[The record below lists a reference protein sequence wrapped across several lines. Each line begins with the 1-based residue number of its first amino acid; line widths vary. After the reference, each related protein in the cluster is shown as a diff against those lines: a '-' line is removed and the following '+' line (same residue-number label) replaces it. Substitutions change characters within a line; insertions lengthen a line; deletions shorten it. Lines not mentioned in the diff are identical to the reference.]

1 MTPDAAL
8 SAEKLA
14 EAVMQGEVG
23 ALARAITLVESTHPQ
38 KRSLGSALLQKLK
51 PPEKQTFRIGLSG
64 IPGAGKSTLIEAL
77 GLEFI
82 RRGLKVAV
90 LSIDPSS
97 AISGGSI
104 LGDKTRMPRLASH
117 PMAYIR
123 PSPSRSLYGGL
134 APHTFEAVFLCEAA
148 GFQVVFIETVGTGQ
162 SESDVAHIADV
173 LVLVNVPGQGDDLQ
187 GIKRGI
193 MELCDI
199 IVINKA
205 DDPDDDKVRRALA
218 HLKQALAYMPGRP
231 HGLPVEVI
239 PVSALHVRGVDRLA
253 DTLESYFSHIENT
266 GFLQQARQARLRN
279 VFIQYLRNAL
289 WNHVQSRASVQEV
302 FNRSLR
308 ELGDNPYRLYP
319 LAEAVLQ
326 ELKKA

>member
-1 MTPDAAL
+1 MTPDDAL

-14 EAVMQGEVG
+14 EAVMRGEVG

-38 KRSLGSALLQKLK
+38 KRALGSALLQSLK
-51 PPEKQTFRIGLSG
+51 SPDNTTYRIGFSG

-82 RRGLKVAV
+82 RRGYKVAV

-97 AISGGSI
+97 TLSGGSI
-104 LGDKTRMPRLASH
+104 LGDKTRMARLAAH

-148 GFQVVFIETVGTGQ
+148 GFQIVFIETVGTGQ
-162 SESDVAHIADV
+162 SETDVAHIADV

-205 DDPDDDKVRRALA
+205 DDPDDDKVRRAVA
-218 HLKQALAYMPGRP
+218 HLKQALTFMPARP
-231 HGLPVEVI
+231 HGLPVEVM
-239 PVSALHVRGVDRLA
+239 PVSALSDKGIDSLA
-253 DTLESYFSHIENT
+253 DTLNKFFLQLENT
-266 GFLQQARQARLRN
+266 GFLHEARKTRLRH
-279 VFIQYLRNAL
+279 VFVQYLRNAF
-289 WNHVQSRASVQEV
+289 WNHVQRQTVVQEV

-308 ELGDNPYRLYP
+308 ELAENPYRLYP
-319 LAEAVLQ
+319 LAEAVL
-326 ELKKA
+326 EVLRKA